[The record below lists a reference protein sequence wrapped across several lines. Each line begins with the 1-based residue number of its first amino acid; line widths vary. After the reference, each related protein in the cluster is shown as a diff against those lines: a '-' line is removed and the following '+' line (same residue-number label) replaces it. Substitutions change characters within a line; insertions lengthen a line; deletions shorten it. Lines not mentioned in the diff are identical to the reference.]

1 MVEEARNNKS
11 TKSNKILNQAQEAYN
26 TVSSKLNAIESAV
39 SFVQFTGFESA
50 VGIQRFDTLIAIEA
64 FVSKW
69 EMSFIMQYVTL
80 YMYFVKK
87 KLWC

>member
-39 SFVQFTGFESA
+39 SLYILQVLSLPS
-50 VGIQRFDTLIAIEA
+50 VIRFDILIAIEA
-64 FVSKW
+64 VVSKW
-69 EMSFIMQYVTL
+69 EMSFIMQYDTL
-80 YMYFVKK
+80 V
-87 KLWC
+87 

>member
-39 SFVQFTGFESA
+39 SLYILQVLSLLS
-50 VGIQRFDTLIAIEA
+50 VIRFDILIAIKA
-64 FVSKW
+64 VVSKW
-69 EMSFIMQYVTL
+69 EMSFTMQYDTL
-80 YMYFVKK
+80 V
-87 KLWC
+87 

>member
-39 SFVQFTGFESA
+39 SLYILQVLSLLS
-50 VGIQRFDTLIAIEA
+50 VIRFDILIAIEA
-64 FVSKW
+64 VLSKW
-69 EMSFIMQYVTL
+69 EMSFTMQYDTL
-80 YMYFVKK
+80 V
-87 KLWC
+87 

>member
-39 SFVQFTGFESA
+39 SLYILQVLSLLS
-50 VGIQRFDTLIAIEA
+50 VIRFDILADCYWDCC
-64 FVSKW
+64 K
-69 EMSFIMQYVTL
+69 
-80 YMYFVKK
+80 
-87 KLWC
+87 

>member
-39 SFVQFTGFESA
+39 SLYILQVLSLPS
-50 VGIQRFDTLIAIEA
+50 VVRFDILIAIEA
-64 FVSKW
+64 VVRKW
-69 EMSFIMQYVTL
+69 EMSFTMQYDTL
-80 YMYFVKK
+80 V
-87 KLWC
+87 

>member
-39 SFVQFTGFESA
+39 SLYILQVLSLLS
-50 VGIQRFDTLIAIEA
+50 VIRFDILIAIKA
-64 FVSKW
+64 VVSK
-69 EMSFIMQYVTL
+69 
-80 YMYFVKK
+80 
-87 KLWC
+87 

>member
-50 VGIQRFDTLIAIEA
+50 IGY
-64 FVSKW
+64 
-69 EMSFIMQYVTL
+69 SFWYTYRYSGCCM
-80 YMYFVKK
+80 
-87 KLWC
+87 

>member
-39 SFVQFTGFESA
+39 SLYILQVLSLLS
-50 VGIQRFDTLIAIEA
+50 VIRFDILADC
-64 FVSKW
+64 
-69 EMSFIMQYVTL
+69 Y
-80 YMYFVKK
+80 
-87 KLWC
+87 

>member
-39 SFVQFTGFESA
+39 SLYILQVLSLPS
-50 VGIQRFDTLIAIEA
+50 VIRFDILIAIEA
-64 FVSKW
+64 VVSK
-69 EMSFIMQYVTL
+69 
-80 YMYFVKK
+80 
-87 KLWC
+87 

>member
-39 SFVQFTGFESA
+39 SLYILQVLSLLS
-50 VGIQRFDTLIAIEA
+50 VIRFDILIAIEA
-64 FVSKW
+64 VVSKW
-69 EMSFIMQYVTL
+69 EMSFTMQYDTL
-80 YMYFVKK
+80 E
-87 KLWC
+87 

>member
-39 SFVQFTGFESA
+39 SSVQFTGFESTI
-50 VGIQRFDTLIAIEA
+50 GYTTFWYTYRY
-64 FVSKW
+64 SGCC
-69 EMSFIMQYVTL
+69 M
-80 YMYFVKK
+80 
-87 KLWC
+87 

>member
-39 SFVQFTGFESA
+39 SLYILQVFSLPSV
-50 VGIQRFDTLIAIEA
+50 ICFDILIAIEA
-64 FVSKW
+64 VVSKW
-69 EMSFIMQYVTL
+69 EMSFTMQYDTL
-80 YMYFVKK
+80 E
-87 KLWC
+87 

>member
-39 SFVQFTGFESA
+39 SLYILQVLSLLS
-50 VGIQRFDTLIAIEA
+50 VIRFDILIAIEA
-64 FVSKW
+64 VVSKW
-69 EMSFIMQYVTL
+69 EMSFTMQYDILV
-80 YMYFVKK
+80 
-87 KLWC
+87 

>member
-39 SFVQFTGFESA
+39 SLYILQVLSLLS
-50 VGIQRFDTLIAIEA
+50 VIRFDIPVLIAIEA
-64 FVSKW
+64 VVSKW
-69 EMSFIMQYVTL
+69 EMSFTMQYDTL
-80 YMYFVKK
+80 V
-87 KLWC
+87 

>member
-39 SFVQFTGFESA
+39 SLYILQVLSLPS
-50 VGIQRFDTLIAIEA
+50 VIRFNILIAIEA
-64 FVSKW
+64 VVSK
-69 EMSFIMQYVTL
+69 
-80 YMYFVKK
+80 
-87 KLWC
+87 

>member
-39 SFVQFTGFESA
+39 SFVQFTGFEST
-50 VGIQRFDTLIAIEA
+50 ISYTTF
-64 FVSKW
+64 
-69 EMSFIMQYVTL
+69 
-80 YMYFVKK
+80 
-87 KLWC
+87 

>member
-39 SFVQFTGFESA
+39 SLYILQVLSLPL
-50 VGIQRFDTLIAIEA
+50 VIRFDILIAIEA
-64 FVSKW
+64 VVSK
-69 EMSFIMQYVTL
+69 
-80 YMYFVKK
+80 
-87 KLWC
+87 

>member
-50 VGIQRFDTLIAIEA
+50 IGYTF
-64 FVSKW
+64 
-69 EMSFIMQYVTL
+69 
-80 YMYFVKK
+80 
-87 KLWC
+87 

>member
-39 SFVQFTGFESA
+39 SLYILQVLSLLS
-50 VGIQRFDTLIAIEA
+50 VIRFDILIAIEA
-64 FVSKW
+64 VVSK
-69 EMSFIMQYVTL
+69 
-80 YMYFVKK
+80 
-87 KLWC
+87 

>member
-39 SFVQFTGFESA
+39 SLYILQVLSLPS
-50 VGIQRFDTLIAIEA
+50 VIRFDILIAIEA
-64 FVSKW
+64 VVSKW
-69 EMSFIMQYVTL
+69 EMSFTMQYDTL
-80 YMYFVKK
+80 V
-87 KLWC
+87 

>member
-39 SFVQFTGFESA
+39 SLYILQVLSLLS
-50 VGIQRFDTLIAIEA
+50 VIRFDILIAIEA
-64 FVSKW
+64 VVSKW
-69 EMSFIMQYVTL
+69 EMSFIMQYDTL
-80 YMYFVKK
+80 V
-87 KLWC
+87 

>member
-39 SFVQFTGFESA
+39 SLYILQVLSLPL
-50 VGIQRFDTLIAIEA
+50 VIRFDILIAIEA
-64 FVSKW
+64 VVSKW
-69 EMSFIMQYVTL
+69 EMSFTLQYDTL
-80 YMYFVKK
+80 V
-87 KLWC
+87 

>member
-39 SFVQFTGFESA
+39 SLYILQVLSLPS
-50 VGIQRFDTLIAIEA
+50 VIRFDILIAIEA
-64 FVSKW
+64 VVSKW
-69 EMSFIMQYVTL
+69 EMSFTLQYDTL
-80 YMYFVKK
+80 V
-87 KLWC
+87 

>member
-39 SFVQFTGFESA
+39 SLYILQVLSLPS
-50 VGIQRFDTLIAIEA
+50 VIRFDILIAIEA
-64 FVSKW
+64 VVSKW
-69 EMSFIMQYVTL
+69 EMSFIMQYDTL
-80 YMYFVKK
+80 
-87 KLWC
+87 

>member
-39 SFVQFTGFESA
+39 SLYILQVLSLPS
-50 VGIQRFDTLIAIEA
+50 VIRFDILIAIEA
-64 FVSKW
+64 VVSKW
-69 EMSFIMQYVTL
+69 EMSFTMQYDILV
-80 YMYFVKK
+80 
-87 KLWC
+87 

>member
-39 SFVQFTGFESA
+39 SLYILQVLSLLS
-50 VGIQRFDTLIAIEA
+50 VIRFDILIAIEA
-64 FVSKW
+64 VVSKW
-69 EMSFIMQYVTL
+69 EMSFTMQYDTL
-80 YMYFVKK
+80 V
-87 KLWC
+87 

>member
-39 SFVQFTGFESA
+39 SFVQCTGFESA
-50 VGIQRFDTLIAIEA
+50 IGYTF
-64 FVSKW
+64 
-69 EMSFIMQYVTL
+69 
-80 YMYFVKK
+80 
-87 KLWC
+87 